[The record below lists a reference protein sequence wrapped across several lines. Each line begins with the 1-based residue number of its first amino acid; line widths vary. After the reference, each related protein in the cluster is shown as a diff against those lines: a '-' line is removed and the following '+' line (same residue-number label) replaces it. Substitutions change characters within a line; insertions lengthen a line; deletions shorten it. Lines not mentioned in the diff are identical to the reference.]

1 MGNAK
6 ITNET
11 GGPHEKFRIRVAVSV
26 AYGSDID
33 QVRQILV
40 EVATGNKKI
49 CEVPEPRVRFR
60 TFGDSGI
67 NFELLCWV
75 DKPVLR
81 GQVLDALNSEVYK
94 RFQSEGVEI
103 PYPKR
108 DVYIKSQPGKS
119 S

>member
-1 MGNAK
+1 
-6 ITNET
+6 
-11 GGPHEKFRIRVAVSV
+11 EKFRIRVAVSV

-33 QVRQILV
+33 QVRRILT
-40 EVATGNKKI
+40 EVATGEEMV

-60 TFGDSGI
+60 TFGDSGL

-81 GQVLDALNSEVYK
+81 GRVLDALNSEVYK